1 MHTIQTISTLF
12 FFISACIPSD
22 PKDLIGES
30 DRPVDPEDMFDSED
44 PVGNENGVLDE
55 GEGEDGTETGATELE
70 ATDLETTTVEIEN
83 DSPPTEAIFLYID
96 DNEVLQVEH
105 TLQWDDTD
113 IVEVLVS
120 QNATAIEFDYGEH
133 GDPTR
138 WLLVQY
144 AVDIT
149 VLDSGLYT
157 VIAEGDETEFT
168 KP

>member
-1 MHTIQTISTLF
+1 MHPIPTISTLF
-12 FFISACIPSD
+12 FFMSACIPSD

-30 DRPVDPEDMFDSED
+30 DRPVNPGDMFDSED
-44 PVGNENGVLDE
+44 PADGIDGVLDE
-55 GEGEDGTETGATELE
+55 GEYGTEMGAPELE
-70 ATDLETTTVEIEN
+70 ATGLETTTVEIEH

-96 DNEVLQVEH
+96 DNELLQVEH

-113 IVEVLVS
+113 IAEVIIS
-120 QNATAIEFDYGEH
+120 QDATAIEFDYGDP
-133 GDPTR
+133 GDLTR
-138 WLLVQY
+138 WVLVQY

-149 VLDSGLYT
+149 ALESGLYT

>member
-1 MHTIQTISTLF
+1 MHSIQTISALLLF
-12 FFISACIPSD
+12 MSACIPSD
-22 PKDLIGES
+22 PNDLIGES

-44 PVGNENGVLDE
+44 PLGNENGVLDE
-55 GEGEDGTETGATELE
+55 GEDGTGAGAPELE
-70 ATDLETTTVEIEN
+70 VTDLETTTVEIEN

-96 DNEVLQVEH
+96 DNELLQVEH
-105 TLQWDDTD
+105 TLQWDDAD
-113 IVEVLVS
+113 IAEVFVL
-120 QNATAIEFDYGEH
+120 QDATAIEFDYGEH

-138 WLLVQY
+138 WVLVQY
-144 AVDIT
+144 TVDVT